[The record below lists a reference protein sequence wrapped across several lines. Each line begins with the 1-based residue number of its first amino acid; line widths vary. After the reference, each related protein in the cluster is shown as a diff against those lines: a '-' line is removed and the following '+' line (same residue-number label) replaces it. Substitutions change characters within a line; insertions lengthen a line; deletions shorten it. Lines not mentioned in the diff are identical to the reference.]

1 MKHRKQK
8 RVLTFLLALV
18 GLAGYGQEPAEP
30 VRAQNGKLS
39 VILDLGTT
47 PGLELAYKLKPKW
60 TARLG
65 FHYFAYR
72 MNNSLELGGE
82 KLKLEGDLGM
92 GVPSATLAFTPQ
104 ADGFFK
110 LIGGIAY
117 IANGKLSTDFGPEGS
132 YEFQG
137 NTFTAA
143 EIGEVQ
149 FSMDYSRTVAPFLGL
164 GIGRDIPQKRIG
176 VGAELGSYYLSAP
189 KISLTGTERLV
200 GMSEEQAKIEENTK
214 DWRFWPVLNVRVAFK
229 L

>member
-1 MKHRKQK
+1 MKHRILKQL
-8 RVLTFLLALV
+8 LTFLLVL
-18 GLAGYGQEPAEP
+18 GSLTSYGQAVAEP
-30 VRAQNGKLS
+30 ELAQNRRLS

-47 PGLELAYKLKPKW
+47 PGLELAYKLKPKL

-65 FHYFAYR
+65 FHYFVYQI
-72 MNNSLELGGE
+72 NNSLEIGGE
-82 KLKLEGDLGM
+82 KLKLAGDLGM
-92 GVPSATLAFTPQ
+92 GVPSASVAFTPR
-104 ADGFFK
+104 AEGFFK
-110 LIGGIAY
+110 LVGGLAY
-117 IANGKLSTDFGPEGS
+117 IANGKLTTIFGPEGS

-137 NTFTAA
+137 NTFTSA
-143 EIGEVQ
+143 EIGEVH
-149 FSMDYSRTVAPFLGL
+149 FSMDYSQTVAPFLGL